1 MRRELEW
8 ALKAALLVYIVA
20 VSARPQ
26 LYPAAAD
33 HVSVYAGFAVLGV
46 ALSVYE
52 PVMGVLVLLAAA
64 VSMLSSGRRS
74 DATERLTVDAR
85 ARIPPYPPGGDG
97 GGIGPAVAAEAI
109 AGDYPETENDEE
121 DYVDD
126 GAEGFQVEAPAG
138 FAMRAEEHEVPLS
151 YLASPVLTPHEQSFV
166 TQANLTAVQD
176 NVVNAH
182 SYATVYTPI
191 GGYSAQGFGGE
202 GTVSGFDGN

>member
-1 MRRELEW
+1 MRKELDW
-8 ALKAALLVYIVA
+8 ALKAALLAYVVA
-20 VSARPQ
+20 ISAEPG

-33 HVSVYAGFAVLGV
+33 HAAVYAGFAVLGV
-46 ALSVYE
+46 ALSAYE
-52 PVMGVLVLLAAA
+52 PVIGVLVLLAAA
-64 VSMLSSGRRS
+64 VSMLSSGRRA
-74 DATERLTVDAR
+74 DASERFDVR
-85 ARIPPYPPGGDG
+85 SRIPPYLPGGDG